1 MAVQLSG
8 CSLWS
13 RGPKA
18 EESSDVTVLLPPD
31 PPAAASLGESAL
43 SSQALTEYDE
53 VEWARWPAISASGQ
67 RDDAIWISHPK
78 LPLPAYVE
86 VTRIDTG
93 RTIIARVAQRPSLGE
108 YVDLSPSAADQLGLQ
123 GVGEGVLR
131 IRRINPPMAEQ
142 HALKLG
148 QPGAPRL
155 DTPESL
161 LVILRRKAGLLP
173 RPTIDLIHPQ
183 KSERSAPPKGAAE
196 PIMIAPPKPG
206 SQRPMTPAAKPPS
219 GGWFVQIA
227 ALSSA
232 ARAQELA
239 RETASNVSSFG
250 GIYRVRKGPYPTLE
264 AARAALGPLQSKG
277 YPDARLT
284 R

>member
-31 PPAAASLGESAL
+31 KPLPDGIRDSAL

-53 VEWARWPAISASGQ
+53 VEWARWPAMSSSGQ
-67 RDDAIWISHPK
+67 RDEAIWISHPK

-93 RTIIARVAQRPSLGE
+93 RTVVARVVKRPSLGGII
-108 YVDLSPSAADQLGLQ
+108 DLSPGTADQLGLQ
-123 GVGEGVLR
+123 GIGEGALR

-142 HALKLG
+142 DALRLG

-155 DTPESL
+155 DTPENL
-161 LVILRRKAGLLP
+161 LLILRRKAGVLP
-173 RPTIDLIHPQ
+173 RPSAPPIHPQ
-183 KSERSAPPKGAAE
+183 KSASGAPLIASPLPPMATSTQPGGGSTAPTRSTTAL
-196 PIMIAPPKPG
+196 
-206 SQRPMTPAAKPPS
+206 
-219 GGWFVQIA
+219 GGWFIQIA

-232 ARAQELA
+232 ESAEQLA
-239 RETASNVSSFG
+239 RETASKVSSFK
-250 GIYRVRKGPYPTLE
+250 GIYRVRKGPYSTLE